1 MKKGLLPAVA
11 LLGLIAVPVAIS
23 VLHTAEPKSIEVEQA
38 QLRVLAPT
46 IFASGTLAYSEEV
59 KLVPEV
65 IGRVI
70 EIRVKEGDRVSKGDL
85 LLRLDPALS
94 LATVQQLEAS
104 RAQAV
109 LNIEHQRLDL
119 QYKSK
124 KWERY
129 ARLRQ
134 QGLMDASTYEDIASQ
149 RDLSEVE
156 LHTSEAMLQQTDA
169 QLAQAREQLSKTQI
183 RAPISGVVTAVLI
196 KVGETAVP
204 SAISIAGGDLM
215 VIARADERYAEINVD
230 ETDVAQM
237 ALHQKAKVVPAA
249 LPDASWPG
257 EVTWISVAPKQN
269 NGQNKTYTV
278 RIRLDPATA
287 DKFRSGMSCR
297 AEISTRRTDAH
308 STLSVPLEAV
318 HYEEPVNR
326 GDVTK
331 ASLFVISDGVAH
343 LREVQTGA
351 VDDTYIEIL
360 RGLKTNEQV
369 AVGPARQLRFLREGD
384 RVSFTPTTAV
394 GSQ

>member
-183 RAPISGVVTAVLI
+183 RAPISGVVTTVLI

-287 DKFRSGMSCR
+287 
-297 AEISTRRTDAH
+297 T
-308 STLSVPLEAV
+308 
-318 HYEEPVNR
+318 
-326 GDVTK
+326 
-331 ASLFVISDGVAH
+331 
-343 LREVQTGA
+343 
-351 VDDTYIEIL
+351 
-360 RGLKTNEQV
+360 
-369 AVGPARQLRFLREGD
+369 
-384 RVSFTPTTAV
+384 SFAPE
-394 GSQ
+394 